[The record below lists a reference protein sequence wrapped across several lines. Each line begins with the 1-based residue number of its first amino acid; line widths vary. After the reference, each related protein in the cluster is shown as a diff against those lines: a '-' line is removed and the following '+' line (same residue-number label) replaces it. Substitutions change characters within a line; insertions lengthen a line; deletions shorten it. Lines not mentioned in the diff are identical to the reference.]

1 MLRLGSISMNA
12 DIQQEATNFFGS
24 AALPLFDKGAVRTL
38 LANRNPHLGSLLRA
52 ERALPYLNILYR
64 MLLFKRDYELEP
76 LYDDIYRGVE
86 AAQSVTGDNYDQ
98 DRFRGDMAQLAE
110 WDLLSFR
117 IEKQRLRGYLDNRK
131 RKFRY
136 RLDAETVHFLE
147 WLEQRLLDDIHSSGN
162 DTRDLLGEM
171 RGSLG
176 ELLRLLH
183 YFQPQDEDTEEQ
195 KELPRRILFQLF
207 KAGDL
212 SQEVTAGLADF
223 NGRLLFFLVKRYEI
237 NEVRQL
243 VKEVESYVET
253 FLKQASNLRLEIL
266 PLLERLQSKK
276 QSEKL
281 LLCHEVMEKERLRT
295 PHLLQTRRDAHV
307 EGIPGRLLN
316 FFTEQGGLDRL
327 LHRINRSSLQVW
339 QKLRSHLRELERKN
353 NKLQD
358 IASRIQDIASFDEN
372 QIFHGFFNTLL
383 AQPLCRFD
391 LHYWDIYEKAEPPK
405 PKKPITKKT
414 IFPKQFLNSK
424 QQGDTPVQSMDEAM
438 LALLQHWLH
447 EKLCNGDKLETNL
460 SSGCFDCFVD
470 CQNIINLAKAGIL
483 TNGKRLHRIHYS
495 LSPKE
500 EEIILRID
508 ECSLKCCEMLISTTK

>member
-1 MLRLGSISMNA
+1 MYIKSVSMNT
-12 DIQQEATNFFGS
+12 DTKQEVAALFGS
-24 AALPLFDKGAVRTL
+24 SALSLFEKGAVETL
-38 LANRNPHLGSLLRA
+38 LTNRNRHLGSLLRA

-86 AAQSVTGDNYDQ
+86 AAQAVDGNNYDP

-110 WDLLSFR
+110 WNLLSFR
-117 IEKQRLRGYLDNRK
+117 IEKQRLRGYRDNRK

-136 RLDAETVHFLE
+136 RLDSETVYFLE

-183 YFQPQDEDTEEQ
+183 HLQVQKKNDDEEQ
-195 KELPRRILFQLF
+195 KELSRRILFQLF

-212 SQEVTAGLADF
+212 SQEITAGLADF

-237 NEVRQL
+237 NEVRHL

-253 FLKQASNLRLEIL
+253 FLKQASNLRIEIL
-266 PLLERLQSKK
+266 PLLERLQSEK
-276 QSEKL
+276 QSQKL
-281 LLCHEVMEKERLRT
+281 HLCHEVMEQERLRT

-307 EGIPGRLLN
+307 EAIPGHLLS
-316 FFTEQGGLDRL
+316 FFKEQGGLDRL

-358 IASRIQDIASFDEN
+358 ISSRISEIASFDEN
-372 QIFHGFFNTLL
+372 QSFHGFFNALF

-391 LHYWDIYEKAEPPK
+391 QHFWDISEKAEPPK
-405 PKKPITKKT
+405 PKKPISRKSS
-414 IFPKQFLNSK
+414 FPKQFLNKKTES
-424 QQGDTPVQSMDEAM
+424 DTPVQSMDEAQ
-438 LALLQHWLH
+438 LALLQNWLH
-447 EKLCNGDKLETNL
+447 EKLCSGATSESLL
-460 SSGCFDCFVD
+460 SIGCFDCFSD
-470 CQNIINLAKAGIL
+470 CQNIINLVKSGIL
-483 TNGKRLHRIHYS
+483 NNGKRLDRIHFS

-500 EEIILRID
+500 QEIILQID
-508 ECSLKCCEMLISTTK
+508 ACSLKCCEMLITATR

>member
-1 MLRLGSISMNA
+1 MKA
-12 DIQQEATNFFGS
+12 DIQQEATALFGS
-24 AALPLFDKGAVRTL
+24 SALALFEKGAVASL
-38 LANRNPHLGSLLRA
+38 LANRNQHLGSLLRA
-52 ERALPYLNILYR
+52 ERTLPYLNILYR

-76 LYDDIYRGVE
+76 LYDDIYRAVE
-86 AAQSVTGDNYDQ
+86 AAQSVTADDYDP

-110 WDLLSFR
+110 WNLLSFR
-117 IEKQRLRGYLDNRK
+117 IEKQRLRGYRDNRK

-136 RLDAETVHFLE
+136 RLDTETVHFLE
-147 WLEQRLLDDIHSSGN
+147 WLEQRLLDDIQSSTN

-183 YFQPQDEDTEEQ
+183 HFQPQNNETEEQ
-195 KELPRRILFQLF
+195 KELARRVLFQLF

-212 SQEVTAGLADF
+212 SQEITAGLADF

-266 PLLERLQSKK
+266 PLLTRLQKK
-276 QSEKL
+276 KLSEKL

-307 EGIPGRLLN
+307 EAIPGRLLS

-327 LHRINRSSLQVW
+327 LHRINTSSLQVW

-353 NKLQD
+353 NKPQD
-358 IASRIQDIASFDEN
+358 IASRVREIASCDETAS
-372 QIFHGFFNTLL
+372 FHVFFYTLL

-391 LHYWDIYEKAEPPK
+391 PHFWDTNEKAEPPK
-405 PKKPITKKT
+405 PKKAIAKKSS
-414 IFPKQFLNSK
+414 FPKQFLSPK
-424 QQGDTPVQSMDEAM
+424 QQSDVPVQSMDEAR
-438 LALLQHWLH
+438 LALLKNWLQ
-447 EKLCNGDKLETNL
+447 EKLCNTNEAVTHV
-460 SSGCFDCFVD
+460 SSGCFDCFND
-470 CQNIINLAKAGIL
+470 CQNIMDLAKAGIL
-483 TNGKRLHRIHYS
+483 NNGKRLNRIHYS
-495 LSPKE
+495 LSPQEKKKQ
-500 EEIILRID
+500 ILFQIG
-508 ECSLKCCEMLISTTK
+508 ECSLKCCEMEITATK

>member
-1 MLRLGSISMNA
+1 MNT
-12 DIQQEATNFFGS
+12 DIQQEATDLFGS
-24 AALPLFDKGAVRTL
+24 AALSLFKKGAVENL
-38 LANRNPHLGSLLRA
+38 LVNRNRHLGSLLRA
-52 ERALPYLNILYR
+52 ERALSYLNILYR

-86 AAQSVTGDNYDQ
+86 PAQSVTDDDYDQ

-110 WDLLSFR
+110 WDLVSFR
-117 IEKQRLRGYLDNRK
+117 IEKQRLRGYRDNRK

-183 YFQPQDEDTEEQ
+183 HFQPQDDDAEEQ
-195 KELPRRILFQLF
+195 KELSRRVLFQLF

-212 SQEVTAGLADF
+212 SQEITAGLADF

-266 PLLERLQSKK
+266 PLLERLQNKK

-307 EGIPGRLLN
+307 EAIPGRLLS

-327 LHRINRSSLQVW
+327 LHRINRSSLPVW

-358 IASRIQDIASFDEN
+358 IASRIDDIASFDEN
-372 QIFHGFFNTLL
+372 KTFHRFFNTLM

-391 LHYWDIYEKAEPPK
+391 LHYWDKHEKAEPPK
-405 PKKPITKKT
+405 PKKTITKKSS
-414 IFPKQFLNSK
+414 FPKQFLSSK
-424 QQGDTPVQSMDEAM
+424 RQSDTPVQSMDEAK
-438 LALLQHWLH
+438 LVLLHNWLH
-447 EKLCNGDKLETNL
+447 EKLCNADRPETRL
-460 SSGCFDCFVD
+460 SRGCFDCFAD
-470 CQNIINLAKAGIL
+470 CENIINLAKAGIL

-500 EEIILRID
+500 EEIMMQID
-508 ECSLKCCEMLISTTK
+508 ECSLKCCEMLITATKWKE

>member
-1 MLRLGSISMNA
+1 MNT
-12 DIQQEATNFFGS
+12 DTLQKATALFGS
-24 AALPLFDKGAVRTL
+24 SALSLFEKGAVESL
-38 LANRNPHLGSLLRA
+38 LVNRNQHLGSLLRA
-52 ERALPYLNILYR
+52 ERALFYLNILYR

-76 LYDDIYRGVE
+76 LYDDIYRGVGS
-86 AAQSVTGDNYDQ
+86 AQSVTGDDYDS

-110 WDLLSFR
+110 WKLISFR
-117 IEKQRLRGYLDNRK
+117 IEKQRLRGYRDNRK

-183 YFQPQDEDTEEQ
+183 HLLPQDDDTEEQ
-195 KELPRRILFQLF
+195 KELSRRVLFQLF

-212 SQEVTAGLADF
+212 SQEITAGLADF

-237 NEVRQL
+237 SEVRQL

-266 PLLERLQSKK
+266 PLLTRLQSKK

-281 LLCHEVMEKERLRT
+281 LLCYEVMEKERLRT

-307 EGIPGRLLN
+307 EAIPGRLLS
-316 FFTEQGGLDRL
+316 FFAEQGGLDRL

-358 IASRIQDIASFDEN
+358 IASRIGDIASFDDT
-372 QIFHGFFNTLL
+372 QTFHDFFNALL
-383 AQPLCRFD
+383 AQPLCRYDQHF
-391 LHYWDIYEKAEPPK
+391 WDTDEKAEPPK
-405 PKKPITKKT
+405 PKKPIARKSS
-414 IFPKQFLNSK
+414 FPKQFLRNK
-424 QQGDTPVQSMDEAM
+424 QQSDTPIQSMDEAK
-438 LALLQHWLH
+438 LSLLQNWLH
-447 EKLCNGDKLETNL
+447 EKLCNTGRPEAHL
-460 SSGCFDCFVD
+460 SSGCFDCFTD
-470 CQNIINLAKAGIL
+470 CENIINLAKAGIF

-495 LSPKE
+495 LSPKGK
-500 EEIILRID
+500 EIILRID
-508 ECSLKCCEMLISTTK
+508 ECSLKCCEMLITATK